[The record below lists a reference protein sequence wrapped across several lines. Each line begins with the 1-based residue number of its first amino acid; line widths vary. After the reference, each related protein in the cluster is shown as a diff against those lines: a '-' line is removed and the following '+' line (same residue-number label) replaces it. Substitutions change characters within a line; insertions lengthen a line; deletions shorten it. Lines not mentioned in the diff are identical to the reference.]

1 VRLLVSVRDEVEA
14 RAAVDG
20 GAEIVD
26 AKEPAAG
33 SLGAVA
39 PAVLAAIRSVVPQGL
54 EASAALGD
62 ATNESE
68 VERALQ
74 GVRVPL
80 AYAKLGFRGVADPAT
95 VRSLLERG
103 VALASS
109 LPGRPGFIA
118 VAYADWERTGSL
130 PVAALAGLVAGSRAG
145 GLLVDTAI
153 KDGTTLFDL
162 CRVDELASIGRTL
175 AGDGRLYALGGTL
188 GLADLPNAVATGAT
202 VFGVRTAVCE
212 GGRDG
217 AVTVSRVRALAD
229 ATRQGRALA

>member
-1 VRLLVSVRDEVEA
+1 MRLLVSVRDAVEA
-14 RAAVDG
+14 RAAVEG

-26 AKEPAAG
+26 AKEPDAG

-39 PAVLAAIRSVVPQGL
+39 PAVLAAIRRVVPHRR
-54 EASAALGD
+54 EVSAALGD
-62 ATNESE
+62 VSDEAG
-68 VERALQ
+68 VERALE

-80 AYAKLGFRGVADPAT
+80 AYVKLGFRGVADPGR

-118 VAYADWERTGSL
+118 VAYADWQRTGSL
-130 PVAALAGLVAGSRAG
+130 PTAELAELVVGSPAG

-162 CRVDELASIGRTL
+162 CGVDELAAIGRTL
-175 AGDGRLYALGGTL
+175 AGNGRLYALGGTL
-188 GLADLPNAVATGAT
+188 GLADLPNVRATGAN
-202 VFGVRTAVCE
+202 VFGVRTAACE
-212 GGRDG
+212 GGRQG
-217 AVTVSRVRALAD
+217 AVAVSRVRELAD
-229 ATRQGRALA
+229 AARQVQALA

>member
-1 VRLLVSVRDEVEA
+1 MRLLVSVRDEVEA
-14 RAAVDG
+14 HAAVDG

-39 PAVLAAIRSVVPQGL
+39 PAVLAAIRSVVPRRL
-54 EASAALGD
+54 EVSAALGD
-62 ATNESE
+62 VSDEAA
-68 VERALQ
+68 VERALD

-80 AYAKLGFRGVADPAT
+80 AYVKLGFRGVADPAR

-103 VALASS
+103 VELASS
-109 LPGRPGFIA
+109 LPGQPGFIA
-118 VAYADWERTGSL
+118 VAYADWQRTGSL
-130 PVAALAGLVAGSRAG
+130 PPVALADLVVGSPAS

-153 KDGTTLFDL
+153 KDGTTLFEL
-162 CRVDELASIGRTL
+162 CGVDQLGAIGRVL

-188 GLADLPNAVATGAT
+188 GLADLPSALATGAT

-217 AVTVSRVRALAD
+217 AVAVSRVRKLAD
-229 ATRQGRALA
+229 AARQVRTLA